1 MAFCIHHQ
9 HCKSGGV
16 NGNCVTFPPTKVDR
30 VNRGLTICGRIDQ
43 SIVTGEKKKSTTK
56 KRNPLKQSKMDG

>member
-1 MAFCIHHQ
+1 MAFCIFHE

-16 NGNCVTFPPTKVDR
+16 NGNCVSFIPTRVDR
-30 VNRGLTICGRIDQ
+30 VNRGLSVCGRIDQ
-43 SIVTGEKKKSTTK
+43 SIVTGEKKTSVVK